1 MNIVI
6 IGVGYVGLV
15 TGLGL
20 AKLNHTIQFLDIDFQ
35 KIDRLKN
42 KISPFYE
49 PELEN
54 YLNDIE
60 IISKSSFESEY
71 NEINWDDADIVMICV
86 QTPSSINNEV
96 DTSYLVR
103 VFELIAE
110 FVDKKTVVCIKST
123 IHPEAINPIIN
134 SSKFSNDQ
142 IAFNPEFLREGSAFQ
157 DFFNPDR
164 IVIGANKE
172 TTAKKIALLYKDID
186 SKIISTD
193 PISSQLI
200 KYLSNAYL
208 PLRLSFV
215 NEASQIINKLGGNL
229 NETLDGIG
237 LDTRIGKQY
246 FRPSPG
252 WGGSCFP
259 KDVAE
264 LNSIVSS
271 QDLNTPLIS
280 NIIESN
286 TQHQIWFAEYLI
298 NQKRNNNLKN
308 IYLIGLAFKEDTDDT
323 RCSPTIFVHE
333 ILKSKK
339 ENVHIFDLNT
349 DFSKEYDLHS
359 EFKEDSLIV
368 EMYPLNDKFSTE
380 IQNKLNQINKFKYL
394 RYWE

>member
-103 VFELIAE
+103 VFESIAE

-123 IHPEAINPIIN
+123 IHPEAINSTIN

-193 PISSQLI
+193 PVSSQLI

-215 NEASQIINKLGGNL
+215 NEASQVINKLGGNL
-229 NETLDGIG
+229 NETLEGIG

-339 ENVHIFDLNT
+339 ENVHIFDLST
-349 DFSKEYDLHS
+349 YFSKEYDLHS

>member
-1 MNIVI
+1 MNIVV

-20 AKLNHTIQFLDIDFQ
+20 AKLNHTIQFLDTDFQ
-35 KIDRLKN
+35 KIDKLKN

-54 YLNDIE
+54 YLNDNE
-60 IISKSSFESEY
+60 IMSRSSFESEY

-86 QTPSSINNEV
+86 QTPSSEDNVV

-103 VFELIAE
+103 VFESIAD
-110 FVDKKTVVCIKST
+110 FVDEKTVVCIKST
-123 IHPEAINPIIN
+123 IHPEAINSTID
-134 SSKFSNDQ
+134 SSKFSYDQ
-142 IAFNPEFLREGSAFQ
+142 IVFNPEFLREGSAFQ

-164 IVIGANKE
+164 IVIGSTKE
-172 TTAKKIALLYKDID
+172 TNAKKIALLYEEID
-186 SKIISTD
+186 SEIILTD
-193 PISSQLI
+193 PLSSQLI

-208 PLRLSFV
+208 PLRLSFA
-215 NEASQIINKLGGNL
+215 NEASQIIKKLGGNL
-229 NETLDGIG
+229 NETLNGIG

-264 LNSIVSS
+264 LNSIASS
-271 QDLNTPLIS
+271 QNLNTPLIS

-286 TQHQIWFAEYLI
+286 TQHQKWFAEYLI
-298 NQKRNNNLKN
+298 DQKRNNDLKN
-308 IYLIGLAFKEDTDDT
+308 IYLIGLAFKEDTDDI

-333 ILKSKK
+333 ILKSNK
-339 ENVHIFDLNT
+339 ENVHIFDLNNES
-349 DFSKEYDLHS
+349 FGEYDVHN

-368 EMYPLNDKFSTE
+368 EMFPLNQKSTTE
-380 IQNKLNQINKFKYL
+380 IQDKLNQINKFKYL

>member
-1 MNIVI
+1 MNIVV

-20 AKLNHTIQFLDIDFQ
+20 AKLNHTIQFLDTDFQ
-35 KIDRLKN
+35 KIDKLKN

-54 YLNDIE
+54 YLNDNE
-60 IISKSSFESEY
+60 ILSISSFESEY
-71 NEINWDDADIVMICV
+71 NQINWDDADIVMICV
-86 QTPSSINNEV
+86 QTPSSEDNEI
-96 DTSYLVR
+96 DTSYLFN
-103 VFELIAE
+103 VFESITD
-110 FVDKKTVVCIKST
+110 FVDEKTVVCVKST
-123 IHPEAINPIIN
+123 IHPEAINSTID
-134 SSKFSNDQ
+134 SSKFSYEQ
-142 IAFNPEFLREGSAFQ
+142 IVFNPEFLREGSAFQ

-164 IVIGANKE
+164 IVIGATKE
-172 TTAKKIALLYKDID
+172 TNAKKIALLYEEID
-186 SKIISTD
+186 SEIILTD
-193 PISSQLI
+193 PLSSQLI

-215 NEASQIINKLGGNL
+215 NEASQIIKKLGGNL
-229 NETLDGIG
+229 NETLNGIG

-264 LNSIVSS
+264 LNSIASS
-271 QDLNTPLIS
+271 QDLKTPLIS

-286 TQHQIWFAEYLI
+286 TQHQIWFADYLI
-298 NQKRNNNLKN
+298 DQKRNNDLKN
-308 IYLIGLAFKEDTDDT
+308 IYLIGLAFKEDTDDI
-323 RCSPTIFVHE
+323 RCSPTIFIHE
-333 ILKSKK
+333 ILKSNK
-339 ENVHIFDLNT
+339 ENVHIFDLNNES
-349 DFSKEYDLHS
+349 FAEYDVHN

-368 EMYPLNDKFSTE
+368 EMYPLNQKSTTE
-380 IQNKLNQINKFKYL
+380 IQDKLNQINKFKYL

>member
-142 IAFNPEFLREGSAFQ
+142 IAFNPEFLREGNAFQ